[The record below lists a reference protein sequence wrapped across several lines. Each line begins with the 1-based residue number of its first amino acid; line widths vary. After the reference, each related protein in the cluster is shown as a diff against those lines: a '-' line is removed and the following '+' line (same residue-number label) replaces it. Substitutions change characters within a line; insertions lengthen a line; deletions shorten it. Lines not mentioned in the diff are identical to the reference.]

1 MLTRNGVAYDL
12 KKSPYKFSIKY
23 DNEILTFKFS
33 SELYLNKFKSRID
46 SNRLSI
52 TNSLSN
58 RFGFNICNN
67 KLCDIKL
74 YSIIEKRGFLIS
86 SQEGL
91 FECLNIIKLDG
102 TNKIQKK

>member
-23 DNEILTFKFS
+23 DNEILNFKFS
-33 SELYLNKFKSRID
+33 SELYLNKFKDRID

-58 RFGFNICNN
+58 RFGFIICNN

-74 YSIIEKRGFLIS
+74 YSLIEKRGFLIES
-86 SQEGL
+86 EEGNL
-91 FECLNIIKLDG
+91 DCLSIIKLDG
-102 TNKIQKK
+102 MNKIQKK